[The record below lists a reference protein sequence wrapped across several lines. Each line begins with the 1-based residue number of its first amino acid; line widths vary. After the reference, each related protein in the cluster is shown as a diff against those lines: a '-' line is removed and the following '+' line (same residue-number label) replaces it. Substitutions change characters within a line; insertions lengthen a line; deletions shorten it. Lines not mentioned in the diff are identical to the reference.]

1 MMENNVEVAE
11 ISAEEQ
17 THNDAIAANA
27 NQTVDDGL
35 PSDVAAEDV
44 VKPDMFNGMSDEWKE
59 ANLKDGKLLGKFD
72 NIDDLAKSYNKLNN
86 ERAENGQK
94 AKDTATEAETAA
106 NTLDVTNNQ
115 LGEIAQNGFDISE
128 DNYKAFEEAG
138 ISRDKAENM
147 AYKMEKAANKAYDMV
162 GSKAEYESLMTWA
175 GENLDQEQINGFA
188 SRVVGNN
195 FSILD
200 GADIMIEGLKS
211 MRAKGGNQ
219 TAGRV
224 SGNTTPQQTMQGWK
238 NKAEY
243 NADLKAMNRDPNN
256 QNNQRAYDAKMK
268 LTNMNTLR

>member
-1 MMENNVEVAE
+1 MMENNTEVAE

-94 AKDTATEAETAA
+94 AKDTATEAESAA

-115 LGEIAQNGFDISE
+115 LGEIAKNGFDISE

-219 TAGRV
+219 AAGRV
-224 SGNTTPQQTMQGWK
+224 SGNTTPQQAMQGWK

>member
-1 MMENNVEVAE
+1 MMENNTEVAE

-44 VKPDMFNGMSDEWKE
+44 VKANMFHGMSDEWKE

-188 SRVVGNN
+188 SRVVGSN